1 MMRKF
6 KFFEGIVEDYFVFD
20 NLTVDAGIRTL
31 RATWQR
37 QDMQELNAYHAIDA
51 EAELTRILSQEWAQ
65 AIDNEIMRTITN
77 TEITDV
83 PDEPDDLDI
92 SRFTRN
98 WNGGNRA

>member
-6 KFFEGIVEDYFVFD
+6 KFFEGIIEDYFVFD
-20 NLTVDAGIRTL
+20 NITVGTGIRTL

-51 EAELTRILSQEWAQ
+51 EAELTRILSEQWSQ
-65 AIDNEIMRTITN
+65 AIDEEILRTITN
-77 TEITDV
+77 SEITDMI
-83 PDEPDDLDI
+83 DNIDTDI